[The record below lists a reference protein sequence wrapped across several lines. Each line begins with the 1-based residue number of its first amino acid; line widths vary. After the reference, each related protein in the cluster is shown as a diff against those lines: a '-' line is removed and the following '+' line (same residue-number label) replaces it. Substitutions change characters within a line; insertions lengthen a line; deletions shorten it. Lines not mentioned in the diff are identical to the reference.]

1 MRASSDC
8 AGAEVCAEQVLPFDQ
23 SVAPVRY
30 FVPIL
35 GLLLLLGGLGA
46 IKFTQ
51 FSNLMD
57 AGAAYAKAGP
67 PPLAVS
73 TDQSRELSWEGTLSA
88 VGTVAA
94 VRAVAVSNDAPGVVK
109 QIRFE
114 SGAVAKAGQILVEL
128 DTSVEKAQ
136 IATALARKQ
145 LAEQT
150 AERTASLYERKGVA
164 QAQLQSDNAQL
175 QAVTSEVDGLR
186 AQIERKVVRA
196 AFTGRLGIRQVN
208 LGQYLSPGT
217 TLTTLDALDSVF
229 VDFSLPQQALQSLK
243 PGLKVRVTIEGDDG
257 AAIEGAIAAI
267 DPSLDATTRSIRV
280 RASVPN
286 EQQKL
291 RPGMFAKV
299 STVLPERASIVAVP
313 QTAIVH
319 APYGDSLFLVEPL
332 EEQPNAPT
340 GNAEKTPT
348 PVQQVRQQFVRLG
361 EQRGDFVAV
370 LDGVKAGQEIVTAGA
385 FKLRN
390 GATITIDN
398 KLKPDPKVDP
408 RPENR

>member
-1 MRASSDC
+1 MRY
-8 AGAEVCAEQVLPFDQ
+8 L
-23 SVAPVRY
+23 
-30 FVPIL
+30 VPIL
-35 GLLLLLGGLGA
+35 GLVLLLGGLGT

-51 FSNLMD
+51 ISKLMD

-73 TDQSRELSWEGTLSA
+73 SDVARELSWEGTLSA
-88 VGTVAA
+88 VGTIAA
-94 VRAVAVSNDAPGVVK
+94 VRAVAVSNESPGVVK
-109 QIRFE
+109 QIRFD
-114 SGAVAKAGQILVEL
+114 SGAMAKAGQILVEL

-136 IATALARKQ
+136 LATALARKE
-145 LAEQT
+145 LAERT
-150 AERTASLYERKGVA
+150 HARTASLYERKVLT
-164 QAQLQSDNAQL
+164 QAQQENDLAQL
-175 QAVTSEVDGLR
+175 QAVRAEVDALR
-186 AQIERKVVRA
+186 AQIERKIVRA
-196 AFTGRLGIRQVN
+196 AFAGRLGIRAVN

-217 TLTTLDALDSVF
+217 VLTTLDALDSVF
-229 VDFSLPQQALQSLK
+229 VDFTLPQQALESLR
-243 PGLKVRVTIEGDDG
+243 PGLKVRVTLEGDD
-257 AAIEGAIAAI
+257 AVAIDGTISAV
-267 DPSLDATTRSIRV
+267 DPSLDPTTRSIRV

-291 RPGMFAKV
+291 RPGMFANV
-299 STVLPERASIVAVP
+299 AIVLPERDSIVAVP

-332 EEQPNAPT
+332 KEQPNTPT
-340 GNAEKTPT
+340 GNAEKAPT

-370 LDGVKAGQEIVTAGA
+370 LEGVKVGQEVVTAGA

-390 GATITIDN
+390 GATITVNN
-398 KLKPDPKVDP
+398 KIKPDAKVDP

>member
-1 MRASSDC
+1 MRY
-8 AGAEVCAEQVLPFDQ
+8 L
-23 SVAPVRY
+23 
-30 FVPIL
+30 VPIL
-35 GLLLLLGGLGA
+35 GLILLLGGLGA

-51 FSNLMD
+51 ISTLMD

-73 TDQSRELSWEGTLSA
+73 TDVARELNWEGTLSA
-88 VGTVAA
+88 VGTIAA
-94 VRAVAVSNDAPGVVK
+94 VRAVAVSNEAPGVVK
-109 QIRFE
+109 RILFE
-114 SGAVAKAGQILVEL
+114 SGAMARAGQVLVEL
-128 DTSVEKAQ
+128 DSSVEKAQ
-136 IATALARKQ
+136 LATALARQQ

-150 AERTASLYERKGVA
+150 AARSASLYERKA
-164 QAQLQSDNAQL
+164 YSQAQQENDAAQL
-175 QAVTSEVDGLR
+175 QAANAEVDALR
-186 AQIERKVVRA
+186 AQIERKTVRA
-196 AFTGRLGIRQVN
+196 AFAGRLGIRAVN

-217 TLTTLDALDSVF
+217 TLTTLDALDSVY
-229 VDFSLPQQALQSLK
+229 VDFTLPQQALQSLK
-243 PGLKVRVTIEGDDG
+243 PGLKVRVSVEGEQG
-257 AAIEGAIAAI
+257 VTTEGAIAAV
-267 DPSLDATTRSIRV
+267 DPSLDATTRSVRV

-286 EQQKL
+286 EEQKL
-291 RPGMFAKV
+291 RPGMFANV
-299 STVLPERASIVAVP
+299 SVVLPERASIVAVP

-332 EEQPNAPT
+332 KEQPNAPT
-340 GNAEKTPT
+340 GGAEKDAT

-370 LDGVKAGQEIVTAGA
+370 IDGVKVGQQVVSAGA

-398 KLKPDPKVDP
+398 KIKPDPKVDP